1 MAKCVAYL
9 LEQPRVH
16 IRAQFL
22 EIMTADRDPA
32 WSWERALGA
41 WFHWLLDQ
49 SPSDPVLMLYG
60 GVIRFWSD
68 TNSKTQTT
76 RLRYFRCL
84 AQTVK
89 DWDPLDESLD
99 AFFVGFYFPMV
110 AACRNLN
117 HWTNRIMFDLPC
129 NERAKDEFDRKV
141 FTENPYNMEPDLQFQ
156 MRIARVFH
164 DVLEER
170 MGKRKESE

>member
-1 MAKCVAYL
+1 
-9 LEQPRVH
+9 
-16 IRAQFL
+16 
-22 EIMTADRDPA
+22 
-32 WSWERALGA
+32 
-41 WFHWLLDQ
+41 
-49 SPSDPVLMLYG
+49 MLYG
-60 GVIRFWSD
+60 GEIRFW
-68 TNSKTQTT
+68 TANSKTKTT

-89 DWDPLDESLD
+89 KWDHLDESID

-129 NERAKDEFDRKV
+129 NERDKEEFDRKV
-141 FTENPYNMEPDLQFQ
+141 FTENPYMMEPDLQFHI
-156 MRIARVFH
+156 RIARVFH

-170 MGKRKESE
+170 MDKRKESE